1 VCRKEKIDVVYGW
14 WPVAYFASIFSGT
27 PMVADMPEFLEKM
40 YKTFKKKFPMIIGPI
55 LRNFQIIVAKRSKAI
70 ITESKE
76 AKEEWVKRGIKSS
89 KLHYR
94 PYGIEVDF
102 FNSQMNVSRIKKK
115 LGVPKKELLVMY
127 HGDIGHDDG
136 VDILL
141 RACKEVD
148 LWCVVIGDGPED
160 YIRSLKKI
168 AGKKTIFTGWI
179 NYSEIP
185 AYLKNCDIYAAP
197 FRSSEYT
204 NTTYPLKQMEA
215 MAAGKA
221 VICSR
226 LKAFSSTV
234 EHKKDI
240 FLVKPGKIEE
250 LKIAIKTLAD
260 NKKLRLKLGK
270 NAHQTA
276 IKKFGW
282 EKRVKVDIGVIKEIY
297 NLEIRK

>member
-1 VCRKEKIDVVYGW
+1 
-14 WPVAYFASIFSGT
+14 
-27 PMVADMPEFLEKM
+27 
-40 YKTFKKKFPMIIGPI
+40 
-55 LRNFQIIVAKRSKAI
+55 
-70 ITESKE
+70 
-76 AKEEWVKRGIKSS
+76 
-89 KLHYR
+89 
-94 PYGIEVDF
+94 
-102 FNSQMNVSRIKKK
+102 
-115 LGVPKKELLVMY
+115 
-127 HGDIGHDDG
+127 
-136 VDILL
+136 
-141 RACKEVD
+141 
-148 LWCVVIGDGPED
+148 
-160 YIRSLKKI
+160 
-168 AGKKTIFTGWI
+168 
-179 NYSEIP
+179 
-185 AYLKNCDIYAAP
+185 
-197 FRSSEYT
+197 
-204 NTTYPLKQMEA
+204 MEA